1 MKYETDSRL
10 IENNQI
16 FVAIKGHNV
25 DGHDYI
31 EKAIKNGAASLIT
44 DRKVDVTIP
53 YTKVDDTEKYLEE
66 KLVEEYSHEFK
77 DLKIVGVTGTNGKT
91 TTCYLIYQLLKE
103 LGQKVAYIG
112 TIGFYYNDKYREIPN
127 TTPDILNLYKLILDA
142 KEKGAEYI
150 IMEVSSHAL
159 SIGRISGLNFEVAA
173 FTNLTQDHLDFHNT
187 LEEYLKAKLKIIDY
201 LKKDGKL
208 ILNNDDKAS
217 KSFDFKET
225 YTVGLNGDY
234 KILDYKYNPDSTD
247 LTFSKEEVTYKVKT
261 NLINNFNIYNYLMGL
276 AIINNLGFDIK
287 EIISKTD
294 KIYPP
299 KGRCETVKVNNSYA
313 VIDYAHTPDA
323 VEKIIKA
330 YKELKIGKVITI
342 VGCGGDRD
350 PKKRPIMGRLATSLS
365 DKVIFTSDNP
375 RTEDP
380 FLIIDDI
387 IKGNN
392 DNNYEVIEDRKSAII
407 AGLNIL
413 KENDFLL
420 ILGKG
425 HEDYQIIGHQKNH
438 FSDIEIVK
446 EYLSK

>member
-127 TTPDILNLYKLILDA
+127 TTPDILNLYKLILEA